1 MGRTIRIVVNG
12 DLGGE
17 NVGVKRSFAGVGVPV
32 IDGEIAA
39 LDVDSQAMARW
50 KRGGTITD
58 VNREAVDFA
67 GFNGAPV

>member
-1 MGRTIRIVVNG
+1 MGRTSRIVVNG

-17 NVGVKRSFAGVGVPV
+17 HVGVKRSFAGVCVTV
-32 IDGEIAA
+32 IDREIAA
-39 LDVDSQAMARW
+39 LDVDSQAMARL
-50 KRGGTITD
+50 KRGGTIAD